1 MVGLVENLISL
12 QLSSRS
18 GIFRKDGSEG
28 EDQHNVLHAV
38 NGAPPPSGQTGSATF
53 PKETTGGFLD
63 THAIDARSHHG
74 WPNSCGAVHQGEA
87 GPQAR
92 SAANRFS
99 LTDSRRECRRSTPRV
114 PKSSCAVPTYR
125 RNRRGVVFQ
134 RNAPGRSVTA
144 PAHRPRAVTG
154 PVSAHASSPCPIRCG
169 AGCPRRGIPWAPCSG
184 RSGAGNAGPV
194 PRAPGSRPA
203 RAR

>member
-1 MVGLVENLISL
+1 MLIFIIYYCDGLACKKLNLFTTIPP
-12 QLSSRS
+12 
-18 GIFRKDGSEG
+18 FRHLPERRIRGRG
-28 EDQHNVLHAV
+28 PAQRLAR
-38 NGAPPPSGQTGSATF
+38 GQRRSATLRAN
-53 PKETTGGFLD
+53 GLD

-114 PKSSCAVPTYR
+114 PKAVARSRHIAGTAV
-125 RNRRGVVFQ
+125 GFVFQ

-144 PAHRPRAVTG
+144 PAHRPRAVRG

-194 PRAPGSRPA
+194 PRAPGSRHA